1 MTTKA
6 KTIELEDIDGRKILL
21 DSGTLVA
28 AIANSGPEDQAGQAM
43 LQYAYATAPRTKADA
58 FHITSSS
65 LGSARLGLFSLDD
78 TDPNAEPDTLQILPY
93 FSEFEKPLKAE
104 TIYLPVAWRG
114 QGLRV
119 CALHDVR
126 YSEEVKA
133 WLSGNSTMYNTTS
146 RRGRW
151 DFTEFTV
158 VRRVLVHEDANGRPH
173 PWFPSDPL
181 RIDPSAARLWAM
193 WLASYTTEL
202 DRDGTAHV
210 DYSDPR
216 IRMLRSEGID
226 PCVSIFS
233 YVSFTAA
240 RDGRPVGAMVRGDLG
255 SLKASFGESPLTKVF
270 LLNDHSTPSYVSGH
284 PAQVPVSC
292 LTVWMG
298 DDIEQDAAWNSTW
311 LHVSLNAE
319 WVRMDGRITTDR
331 IRGLVERRFCGSL
344 FDGRHGPS

>member
-1 MTTKA
+1 MTTKT
-6 KTIELEDIDGRKILL
+6 KTIELEDINGRKVLL

-28 AIANSGPEDQAGQAM
+28 SLANSGPEDQAGQAM
-43 LQYAYATAPRTKADA
+43 LQYAYATSPRTGADA
-58 FHITSSS
+58 FHVTSTT
-65 LGSARLGLFSLDD
+65 LNSARLALFSSEDNSN
-78 TDPNAEPDTLQILPY
+78 TEPDLLQVLPY
-93 FSEFEKPLKAE
+93 FGEFERPLKAE
-104 TIYLPVAWRG
+104 TLYLPVAGRH
-114 QGLRV
+114 QGLEV
-119 CALHDVR
+119 CALHDMR
-126 YSEEVKA
+126 YREEMEA
-133 WLSGNSTMYNTTS
+133 WLSGSSTTHKPTS

-158 VRRVLVHEDANGRPH
+158 VRRVLVHEDGKSRLH

-193 WLASYTTEL
+193 WLASYITEL

-226 PCVSIFS
+226 PCASIHS

-255 SLKASFGESPLTKVF
+255 ALRACFGESPHVKVF
-270 LLNDHSTPSYVSGH
+270 LLNDYSTLSYVSGH

-292 LTVWMG
+292 LTVWQE
-298 DDIEQDAAWNSTW
+298 DDIEQDAGWNSTW
-311 LHVSLNAE
+311 LHVSLNAG
-319 WVRMDGRITTDR
+319 WARMDGRITTDR